1 MRSKRVRATGASAA
15 RSVLAAALVGGVLVP
30 SAASA
35 ASYCKITRLPHY
47 PGQDGTAQMTAVVE
61 TVPRVSEIPG
71 RRVSLWC
78 WIGVGTADY
87 PYPYVK
93 PTEVVAKPARGE
105 VKTHTYG
112 VWFRSKSV
120 GPDSFT
126 FRVHQYNPANNAPVT
141 TTYRVDVNVVGAAF

>member
-1 MRSKRVRATGASAA
+1 MTRL
-15 RSVLAAALVGGVLVP
+15 LALAGALVLMP

-35 ASYCKITRLPHY
+35 ASYCRLERLPHY
-47 PGQDGTAQMTAVVE
+47 PGSDGTAQMTTVVE
-61 TVPRVSEIPG
+61 TVARVSDIPG
-71 RRVSLWC
+71 RRLSNWC
-78 WIGVGTADY
+78 WMGVGSAVAPF
-87 PYPYVK
+87 PYAK
-93 PTEVVAKPARGE
+93 STDIAAKPARGE
-105 VKTHTYG
+105 VRTHTYG